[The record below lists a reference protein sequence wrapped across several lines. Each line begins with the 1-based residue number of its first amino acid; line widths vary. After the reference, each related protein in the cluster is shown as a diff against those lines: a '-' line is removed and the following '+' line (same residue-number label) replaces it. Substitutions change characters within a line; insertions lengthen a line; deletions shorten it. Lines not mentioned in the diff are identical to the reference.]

1 MKKILILAMLMA
13 CAAGSVMADRATID
27 PVKFQVALPMPE
39 APTIDGVIDELDVWK
54 WAGGAIPGGGDS
66 YWGVVYDDT
75 KEDLFRGGALGDAT
89 TEPFD
94 ANDIGMRFWV
104 GYDAKNLY
112 VAVRVTDDF
121 ISTDDAAENSENG
134 STWMD
139 DAVEVFVD
147 GDNSNYETRDTSG
160 TLADIVATGG
170 QFVIT
175 ANNAYRD
182 AEAGNPTFGPDAEW
196 YAQASILADGTGY
209 EAEFRIS
216 LAKLGNPKTGDI
228 LGFTIGVDDDDD
240 GAANERQLMWA
251 GLPHT
256 EVTYGNLLL
265 GVKKY
270 SAPKVATAPVV
281 DGKINASEY
290 AGAQKVDQNS
300 FNSDFDIN
308 AGDDTFE
315 STDLSYSFWAVHDA
329 DAVYVAVD
337 VTDDTIVTD
346 SADAGSEDGS
356 TWEDDSAE
364 ILFDADNDNESGHS
378 ATNLYEGQFVMTA
391 NGAWRDNE
399 ANNPTFGANADWFA
413 ATSTTSKGYQI
424 EFRVPKATLMGVAD
438 GATMGFDI
446 DVNDDDGANR
456 EAQMNWNGYPHNEL
470 SYGDFVLAAGAVS
483 VTEWALY

>member
-1 MKKILILAMLMA
+1 MKRILILAILMA
-13 CAAGSVMADRATID
+13 CAVGISMADRATID
-27 PVKFQVALPMPE
+27 PTKFQIALPMPE
-39 APTIDGVIDELDVWK
+39 APTIDGVIDEVDVWK
-54 WAGGAIPGGGDS
+54 WAGGATPGGGDS
-66 YWGVVYDDT
+66 YWRVYYDDT

-104 GYDAKNLY
+104 GYDANNLY

-182 AEAGNPTFGPDAEW
+182 AEAGNPTYGPDAEW
-196 YAQASILADGTGY
+196 YAQTSILADGTGY

-240 GAANERQLMWA
+240 GGANERQLMWA

-265 GVKKY
+265 GIKKY
-270 SAPKVATAPVV
+270 TAPKVATAPVV

-290 AGAQKVDQNS
+290 AGAQEVKQNS

-329 DAVYVAVD
+329 NAVYVAVD

-346 SADAGSEDGS
+346 SAAAGSEDGS

-364 ILFDADNDNESGHS
+364 ILFDADNDNESGRS
-378 ATNLYEGQFVMTA
+378 TTNLYEGQFVFTP

-399 ANNPTFGANADWFA
+399 ANNPTFGADADWFA
-413 ATSTTSKGYQI
+413 ASTTTSTGYQI
-424 EFRVPKATLMGVAD
+424 EFKVPKATLMGVAD

-483 VTEWALY
+483 VTEWSLY